1 MDEVLEK
8 ISQADSEEL
17 GKILQAVRVRYKILF
32 PNWETVYI
40 ALPKD
45 NLNVRE
51 KLLELTFDDLRKHRD
66 SV

>member
-40 ALPKD
+40 M
-45 NLNVRE
+45 RTE
-51 KLLELTFDDLRKHRD
+51 
-66 SV
+66 